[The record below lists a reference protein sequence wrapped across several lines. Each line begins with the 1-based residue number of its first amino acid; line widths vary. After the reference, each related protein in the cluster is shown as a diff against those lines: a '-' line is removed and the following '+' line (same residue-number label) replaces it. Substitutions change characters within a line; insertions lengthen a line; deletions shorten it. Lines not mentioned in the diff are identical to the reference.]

1 MGKAIKKG
9 WIDEITGN
17 VELAK
22 VFRKNDKGQLERVVI
37 DKYNMDE
44 TLLDPNLHI
53 VLNPALEAYF
63 MSDILLSN
71 EYNELM
77 IGGVYSH
84 GKGAE
89 AQRLIAQ
96 IKRSV
101 IFGATIHPFAQG
113 LANGVAEN
121 IKVAVIND

>member
-1 MGKAIKKG
+1 MSKKEMLDL
-9 WIDEITGN
+9 IQEI
-17 VELAK
+17 
-22 VFRKNDKGQLERVVI
+22 
-37 DKYNMDE
+37 
-44 TLLDPNLHI
+44 
-53 VLNPALEAYF
+53 
-63 MSDILLSN
+63 N

-84 GKGAE
+84 GKGDE
-89 AQRLIAQ
+89 AKRLIAQ